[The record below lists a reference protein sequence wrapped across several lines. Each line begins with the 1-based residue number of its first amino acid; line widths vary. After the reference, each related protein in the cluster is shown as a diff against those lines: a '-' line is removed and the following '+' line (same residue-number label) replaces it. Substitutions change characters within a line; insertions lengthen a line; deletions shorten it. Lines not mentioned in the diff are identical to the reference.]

1 MKPQQKLQVCRFLLV
16 TLLTLFVL
24 TSHAEPLPYQS
35 NPLLA
40 TVEGQAIT
48 LDDVKTKAIHDLTLQ
63 LYQQLQQR
71 LPEVILERLQP
82 HHKEIDLN
90 PKITVSEQQI
100 LAFYKAKNLQ
110 SRGKYQALAPQIRK
124 FLKGQLR
131 FEHLQNQYGLALE
144 KGWVT
149 THLAPPP
156 DFLVRAKVGTASLQ
170 GKSNA
175 KVMLLEFSDYQC
187 PFCRR
192 ARSTLKRV
200 MDRYQDRISY
210 GYRHFPLS
218 FHTEA
223 DEAAIAVECAREQGK
238 FLELHE
244 LLYENQK
251 AQTLSHLKQYA
262 RRIKVVDLKEFDK
275 CLESERYRSLVD
287 QDMDDGSEIGITG
300 TPGFVIGRY
309 NPKTK
314 VVVGDLLSG
323 ALPYQNFVEHIEKYL
338 NPDS

>member
-1 MKPQQKLQVCRFLLV
+1 MRPQQTPQAYRPLLV
-16 TLLTLFVL
+16 ILLTLFAL
-24 TSHAEPLPYQS
+24 TAHAESLPYQS

-40 TVEGQAIT
+40 TVEGQSIA

-71 LPEVILERLQP
+71 LPEVVLARLQSR
-82 HHKEIDLN
+82 HKEIDLN

-100 LAFYKAKNLQ
+100 RAFYKANNLQ
-110 SRGKYQALAPQIRK
+110 SRGKYQALAPQIRD
-124 FLKGQLR
+124 FLESQLR
-131 FEHLQNQYGLALE
+131 LEHLQNQYGLALE

-149 THLAPPP
+149 TYLIPPS
-156 DFLVRAKVGTASLQ
+156 DFLVRARVGTAYLQ

-192 ARSTLKRV
+192 ARGTLKKL
-200 MDRYQDRISY
+200 MERYQDRISY

-223 DEAAIAVECAREQGK
+223 DEAAIAAECAREQGK

-244 LLYENQK
+244 LLYENQQ
-251 AQTLSHLKQYA
+251 AQTLNHLKQYA
-262 RRIKVVDLKEFDK
+262 RRIKVPDLKEFDQ
-275 CLESERYRSLVD
+275 CLDSERYRSLVD

-323 ALPYQNFVEHIEKYL
+323 AQPYQNFVERIEKYL